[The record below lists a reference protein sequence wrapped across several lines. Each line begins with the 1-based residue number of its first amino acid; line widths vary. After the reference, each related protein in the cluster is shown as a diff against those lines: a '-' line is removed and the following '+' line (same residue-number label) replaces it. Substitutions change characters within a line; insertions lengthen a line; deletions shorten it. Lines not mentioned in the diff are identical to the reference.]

1 MDRYRVI
8 AKFAK
13 QHNWKQGLELGV
25 WVGVT
30 TFFMMRETD
39 VTMYCVDSWE
49 EQPDNPE
56 YDWQFNKKP
65 RWKNGT
71 LTVEEF
77 TNHNQVWDH
86 NKNEKHFR
94 DNAEQWGDRIKIIKG
109 RALDGVVD
117 QIPDNSMDFVF
128 HDSDHSYPY
137 VLEEIKAYAPKLK
150 PNGMHIGDDYNWG
163 TVRQSVE
170 EAFGKGYNVMGK
182 GVWYAPRYNN
192 ITITRPVA

>member
-1 MDRYRVI
+1 
-8 AKFAK
+8 
-13 QHNWKQGLELGV
+13 
-25 WVGVT
+25 
-30 TFFMMRETD
+30 
-39 VTMYCVDSWE
+39 MYCVDSWE

-77 TNHNQVWDH
+77 TNQNQVWDH

-94 DNAEQWGDRIKIIKG
+94 ENAEQWGDRIKIIKG

-170 EAFGKGYNVMGK
+170 EAFGKDHNVTGK
-182 GVWYAPRYNN
+182 GVWYAAPFCKY
-192 ITITRPVA
+192 THD

>member
-77 TNHNQVWDH
+77 TNQNQVWDH
-86 NKNEKHFR
+86 KKNEKHFR
-94 DNAEQWGDRIKIIKG
+94 ENAEQGGDRIKIIKG
-109 RALDGVVD
+109 RA
-117 QIPDNSMDFVF
+117 
-128 HDSDHSYPY
+128 
-137 VLEEIKAYAPKLK
+137 
-150 PNGMHIGDDYNWG
+150 
-163 TVRQSVE
+163 R

>member
-13 QHNWKQGLELGV
+13 ENNWKQGLELGV

-30 TFFMMRETD
+30 TFYMMRETD
-39 VTMYCVDSWE
+39 VKMYCVDSWE

-65 RWKNGT
+65 RWKDGE

-77 TNHNQVWDH
+77 TNKNQAWDH

-94 DNAEQWGDRIKIIKG
+94 DNAQQWGDRITIIKG
-109 RALDGVVD
+109 RSLAIID
-117 QIPDNSMDFVF
+117 QIPDNSMDFIF
-128 HDSDHSYPY
+128 HDSDHSYPF
-137 VLEEIKAYAPKLK
+137 VKNEVEAYLPKLK
-150 PNGMHIGDDYNWG
+150 IGGYSMGDDYNWG
-163 TVRQSVE
+163 TVERSVN
-170 EAFGKGYNVMGK
+170 EAFGEKHRITGK
-182 GVWYAPRYNN
+182 GVWYAVKN
-192 ITITRPVA
+192 